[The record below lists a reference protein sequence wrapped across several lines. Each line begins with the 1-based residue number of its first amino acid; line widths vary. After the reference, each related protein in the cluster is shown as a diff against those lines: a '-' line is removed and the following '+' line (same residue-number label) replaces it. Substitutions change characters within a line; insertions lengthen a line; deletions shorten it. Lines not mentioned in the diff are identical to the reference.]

1 MWDWFLGLDSVF
13 SEDDPSVDRVEKG
26 IPDQRRKPS
35 LTPGSPRAG
44 VGWDVQQRFLER
56 MTSLPRMQGPVSADQ
71 VNRGKEKEGPRMFW
85 TYAKAHGRSSHYCLK
100 KRSSLKIR
108 MQVVAESQIRKTTPL
123 MDRWVM
129 KEFKVFELESESKKD
144 SLKVFKQLKKTN
156 S

>member
-1 MWDWFLGLDSVF
+1 MCYHGNTKE
-13 SEDDPSVDRVEKG
+13 ED
-26 IPDQRRKPS
+26 
-35 LTPGSPRAG
+35 LPRAG

-144 SLKVFKQLKKTN
+144 SLKVFKQLKKAN